1 MLVLKNLEQEDFL
14 KNIKKRDFI
23 ATHTFHSPSARKA
36 FFDTVKDRKKNSD
49 WWGNE
54 TAEVKEKF
62 LLALKHRK
70 IIDSVDIEKD
80 QSTDYALML
89 QIFLGKGDFFFC
101 HWKAI
106 DEQAIIDRLS
116 SSWIGAIHSNYGNSS
131 RLSKN
136 EFRLSATNDR

>member
-1 MLVLKNLEQEDFL
+1 M
-14 KNIKKRDFI
+14 KKRDFI
-23 ATHTFHSPSARKA
+23 ATHTFHSLSARKA

-54 TAEVKEKF
+54 TAEVKERF
-62 LLALKHRK
+62 LLTLKHRK
-70 IIDSVDIEKD
+70 ILKSVDLERD

-89 QIFLGKGDFFFC
+89 QIFWGRGTSFC

-116 SSWIGAIHSNYGNSS
+116 VAGLEQFIVTM
-131 RLSKN
+131 
-136 EFRLSATNDR
+136 ATPVDFPKINLDFLQPMINKLK

>member
-1 MLVLKNLEQEDFL
+1 M
-14 KNIKKRDFI
+14 
-23 ATHTFHSPSARKA
+23 
-36 FFDTVKDRKKNSD
+36 KDRKKNSD

-70 IIDSVDIEKD
+70 ILDSVDIEKD

-116 SSWIGAIHSNYGNSS
+116 VAGLEQFIVTM
-131 RLSKN
+131 
-136 EFRLSATNDR
+136 ATPVDFPKMNLDFLQPMINKLK

>member
-1 MLVLKNLEQEDFL
+1 MLEKHFLILLKIE
-14 KNIKKRDFI
+14 
-23 ATHTFHSPSARKA
+23 
-36 FFDTVKDRKKNSD
+36 KNSD

-62 LLALKHRK
+62 LLTLKHRK
-70 IIDSVDIEKD
+70 ILKSVDLEKD
-80 QSTDYALML
+80 HSTDYALML

-116 SSWIGAIHSNYGNSS
+116 VAGLEQFIVTM
-131 RLSKN
+131 
-136 EFRLSATNDR
+136 ATPVDFPKINLDFLQPMINKLK